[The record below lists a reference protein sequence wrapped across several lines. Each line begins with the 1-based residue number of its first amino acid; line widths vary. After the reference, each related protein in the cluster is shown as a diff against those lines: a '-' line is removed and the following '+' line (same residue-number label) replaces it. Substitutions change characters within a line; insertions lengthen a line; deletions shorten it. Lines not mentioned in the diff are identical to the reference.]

1 VPVSPFSLLREPGF
15 LRVWAIGLIGNT
27 MRWLELLAIGIFVF
41 EVTGSALLVAV
52 MTIARQLPLALF
64 GTFIGPV
71 AERTNRKHLL
81 IVGFS
86 LMTLSTGCMGVLAS
100 LGVIEIWHIA
110 ICVFINGSCWALDYP
125 VRRTLIGEFAGTERL
140 GTGISLDSATNNIT
154 RMIGPLA
161 GGIVYGLVGLK
172 GAFIVSGVAHFFCV
186 LIAVTLVLDHSKTK
200 AAFVPYLE
208 MLKQGLNIVRGSR
221 ELIGIYLI
229 TIILNVF
236 GFPYASMVPVLGRA
250 RYQVEPAL
258 IGLLSA
264 AEGAGAFAGA
274 LFIAFVA
281 RPAWFKRLYLYG
293 AILVVFLVFCLS
305 FATQYWMAMSIL
317 LLAGLGMAGFG
328 AMQSTLVLLLAPPE
342 ARSRLMGLLSVCIGC
357 APIGLFN
364 LGLLADWFG
373 APTALTVVSSVG
385 LILLAATVFFVP
397 QVRR

>member
-1 VPVSPFSLLREPGF
+1 
-15 LRVWAIGLIGNT
+15 

-125 VRRTLIGEFAGTERL
+125 VRRTLIGEFAGAERL

-293 AILVVFLVFCLS
+293 AILFVFLVFCLS

>member
-1 VPVSPFSLLREPGF
+1 VAASPFTLLLDQGF

-71 AERTNRKHLL
+71 AERANRKYLL
-81 IVGFS
+81 IAGFG
-86 LMTLSTGCMGVLAS
+86 LMTLSTGVMGVLAN
-100 LGVIEIWHIA
+100 LGVIEIWHIF
-110 ICVFINGSCWALDYP
+110 IGVFVNGTCWALDYP
-125 VRRTLIGEFAGTERL
+125 VRRTLIGEFAGAERL

-154 RMIGPLA
+154 RMIGPFA
-161 GGIVYGLVGLK
+161 GGVIYGLVGLK
-172 GAFIVSGVAHFFCV
+172 GAFIVSGLSHFTCV
-186 LIAVTLVLDHSKTK
+186 LIAITLILEHSKAK
-200 AAFVPYLE
+200 AAVLPYFE

-221 ELIGIYLI
+221 ELIGIYMI

-274 LFIAFVA
+274 LVIAFVA

-293 AILVVFLVFCLS
+293 AVLFVFLVFCLS
-305 FATQYWMAMSIL
+305 FATQYWMAISIL
-317 LLAGLGMAGFG
+317 SLAGLGMAGFG
-328 AMQSTLVLLLAPPE
+328 AMQSTLVLLLAPRE

-357 APIGLFN
+357 APVGLFN

-373 APTALTVVSSVG
+373 APMALTVVSSIG
-385 LILLAATVFFVP
+385 LVLLAATVLFIP
-397 QVRR
+397 QIRR

>member
-1 VPVSPFSLLREPGF
+1 
-15 LRVWAIGLIGNT
+15 

-71 AERTNRKHLL
+71 AERTNRKYLL
-81 IVGFS
+81 IAGFS

-125 VRRTLIGEFAGTERL
+125 VRRTLIGEFAGAERL

-161 GGIVYGLVGLK
+161 GGVAYGLVGLK
-172 GAFIVSGVAHFFCV
+172 GAFIVSGLAHFFCV

-208 MLKQGLNIVRGSR
+208 MLKQGLNIVRASR

-293 AILVVFLVFCLS
+293 AVLFVFLVFCLS

>member
-1 VPVSPFSLLREPGF
+1 VAASPFTLLRDAGF

-71 AERTNRKHLL
+71 AERTNRKYLL
-81 IVGFS
+81 IAGFS
-86 LMTLSTGCMGVLAS
+86 LMTLSTGVMGVLAS
-100 LGVIEIWHIA
+100 LGVIEIWHIVV
-110 ICVFINGSCWALDYP
+110 CVFVNGSCWALDYP
-125 VRRTLIGEFAGTERL
+125 VRRTLIGEFAGPERL

-154 RMIGPLA
+154 RMIGPFA
-161 GGIVYGLVGLK
+161 GGVVYGLVGLK
-172 GAFIVSGVAHFFCV
+172 GAFLVSGLAHFSCV
-186 LIAVTLVLDHSKTK
+186 LIAITLVLEHGKAK
-200 AAFVPYLE
+200 AAVLPYFE

-221 ELIGIYLI
+221 ELVGIYLI

-250 RYQVEPAL
+250 VYKVEPAM

-274 LFIAFVA
+274 LVIAFVA

-293 AILVVFLVFCLS
+293 AILFVSLVFCLS
-305 FATQYWMAMSIL
+305 FAAHYWTAISIL
-317 LLAGLGMAGFG
+317 LFAGLGMAGFG

-364 LGLLADWFG
+364 LGLLADWVG
-373 APTALTVVSSVG
+373 APMALTVVSSIG
-385 LILLAATVFFVP
+385 LMLLAATVIFIP
-397 QVRR
+397 QIRR

>member
-1 VPVSPFSLLREPGF
+1 VPASPFSLLREPGF

-81 IVGFS
+81 IAGFS
-86 LMTLSTGCMGVLAS
+86 LMTLSTGCMGVLAG

-125 VRRTLIGEFAGTERL
+125 VRRTLIGEFAGAERL

-161 GGIVYGLVGLK
+161 GGVAYGLVGLK
-172 GAFIVSGVAHFFCV
+172 GAFLFSGVAHFFCV

-293 AILVVFLVFCLS
+293 AILFVFLVFCLS

-373 APTALTVVSSVG
+373 APTALTIVSSVG
-385 LILLAATVFFVP
+385 LVLLAATVFFVP